1 MNFIFAKLLGAR
13 APRAIRTERRAA
25 TRQGWLVWAPRV
37 RGTPIYASGSFTRS
51 HYLTWQFDPAS
62 GRLLSR
68 LFPERS

>member
-13 APRAIRTERRAA
+13 VRPIRTERRAA
-25 TRQGWLVWAPRV
+25 TRPGKLVWTSRV
-37 RGTPIYASGSFTRS
+37 RGTPIYASGGFTRS
-51 HYLTWQFDPAS
+51 HYLTWHFDPAS